1 MNARTFRQ
9 TGFSAFLNVPVLA
22 LASGLVLSAC
32 ATQPNDYDLAP
43 ERLAQVQGICA
54 NTMKFPQGDVRFDG
68 CMTVLA
74 GTAKIVD
81 KARSGP

>member
-1 MNARTFRQ
+1 M
-9 TGFSAFLNVPVLA
+9 LA
-22 LASGLVLSAC
+22 LTGGLLLAAC
-32 ATQPNDYDLAP
+32 GTRPVNDYGLAP
-43 ERLAQVQGICA
+43 ERLAQVQGICT

-74 GTAKIVD
+74 DTAKSVD